1 MRVMP
6 CGVSVLVVVVAAV
19 LVGVPAPRAQAGDIF
34 CGNSHVDPGETC
46 DDGNNQ
52 NGDCCSANCQIEENG
67 SPCNDGDACTQT
79 DSCVAG
85 VCSGGNT
92 VVCSA
97 LNQCHTVGT
106 CNSETGLCDQPVK
119 PEGTACNDGDAC
131 TQTDTCLAGEC
142 TGGNTVVCAAS
153 NQCHAAG
160 ICDSDTGQC
169 SDPVRQDGTT
179 CNDGDA
185 CTQTDSCLAG
195 ACTGGN
201 TVVCQTTNQCHEVS
215 TCNPETG
222 LCDDPIKPE
231 GTACDDGDGC
241 TQTDTCLAGTCTGGN
256 TVVCAALDQC
266 HTAGSCD
273 SETGHCDNPI
283 KATDTAC
290 DDANACTHSDTCQ
303 NGVCTGSDPVICT
316 ASDQCHEVGVCDAAT
331 GLCDD
336 PAKADGAVCND
347 ANACTQTDSCV
358 AGACAGGNPIVCS
371 ALDQCHTAGTCNI
384 TTGTCDDP
392 VKAAGAPCNDANA
405 CTRVDSCQNG
415 VCTGSAPAV
424 CSASDQ
430 CHAAG
435 TCDAATGTCSN
446 PAQIDGATCN
456 DGNACTADD
465 ACQAGSCHGT
475 GGDADGDGFCDQEEA
490 AAHCGTNDPS
500 VIPSVNPAIEGL
512 RSEKKSSTLLTYGV
526 PSAARVVVATD
537 PSCASH
543 AICGPASRCTAGRIL
558 DVCTQDRDCELASN
572 TCRLIVNYADVA
584 DLQVERAVLNG
595 EHLTSFNPV
604 VPGCARKIDLSVP
617 PGRRAV
623 RLRIKALGTI
633 DGKLR
638 RDLDAF
644 LFRRTLTAGKTP
656 R

>member
-201 TVVCQTTNQCHEVS
+201 TVVCQTTNPR
-215 TCNPETG
+215 TY
-222 LCDDPIKPE
+222 
-231 GTACDDGDGC
+231 
-241 TQTDTCLAGTCTGGN
+241 
-256 TVVCAALDQC
+256 
-266 HTAGSCD
+266 
-273 SETGHCDNPI
+273 
-283 KATDTAC
+283 
-290 DDANACTHSDTCQ
+290 
-303 NGVCTGSDPVICT
+303 
-316 ASDQCHEVGVCDAAT
+316 
-331 GLCDD
+331 
-336 PAKADGAVCND
+336 
-347 ANACTQTDSCV
+347 
-358 AGACAGGNPIVCS
+358 
-371 ALDQCHTAGTCNI
+371 I
-384 TTGTCDDP
+384 TW
-392 VKAAGAPCNDANA
+392 
-405 CTRVDSCQNG
+405 
-415 VCTGSAPAV
+415 
-424 CSASDQ
+424 
-430 CHAAG
+430 
-435 TCDAATGTCSN
+435 
-446 PAQIDGATCN
+446 I
-456 DGNACTADD
+456 
-465 ACQAGSCHGT
+465 
-475 GGDADGDGFCDQEEA
+475 
-490 AAHCGTNDPS
+490 AH
-500 VIPSVNPAIEGL
+500 
-512 RSEKKSSTLLTYGV
+512 Y
-526 PSAARVVVATD
+526 
-537 PSCASH
+537 
-543 AICGPASRCTAGRIL
+543 
-558 DVCTQDRDCELASN
+558 
-572 TCRLIVNYADVA
+572 
-584 DLQVERAVLNG
+584 
-595 EHLTSFNPV
+595 F
-604 VPGCARKIDLSVP
+604 
-617 PGRRAV
+617 
-623 RLRIKALGTI
+623 
-633 DGKLR
+633 
-638 RDLDAF
+638 
-644 LFRRTLTAGKTP
+644 
-656 R
+656 